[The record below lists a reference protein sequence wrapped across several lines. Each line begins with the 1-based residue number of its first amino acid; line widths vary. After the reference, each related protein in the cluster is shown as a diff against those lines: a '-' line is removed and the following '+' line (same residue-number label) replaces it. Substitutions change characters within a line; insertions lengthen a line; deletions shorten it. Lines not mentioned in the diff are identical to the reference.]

1 MVSMSRLADRL
12 LRETLLL
19 DWLTVSPCSLSKA
32 RGQLPIDPTEEQVA
46 DIALPSFSL
55 FTGS

>member
-19 DWLTVSPCSLSKA
+19 GWLTVSPCSLSKA

-46 DIALPSFSL
+46 DVSLPPFSL
-55 FTGS
+55 STGS